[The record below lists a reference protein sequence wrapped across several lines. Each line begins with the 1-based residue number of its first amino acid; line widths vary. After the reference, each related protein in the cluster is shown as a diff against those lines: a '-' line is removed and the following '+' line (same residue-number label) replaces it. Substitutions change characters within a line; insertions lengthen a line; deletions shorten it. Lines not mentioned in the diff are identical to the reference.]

1 MSERWTPSDL
11 PSLSGVTA
19 VVTGANSGLG
29 LETSVGLAR
38 AGAHVVLACRD
49 PLRGDEALGQV
60 RVRVP
65 GASVELVALDLA
77 SLASVRAF
85 ADAVGD
91 RHPALGLLVNNAG
104 VMALPTRRTTA
115 DGFEMQLG
123 TNHLGHF
130 ALTAQLLPALLAAGP
145 AGGPAAGP
153 ARVVTVASNVHKT
166 GRLRR
171 DDLMGER
178 KYSGWGAYG
187 QSKLANL
194 LFTRELARRAAAS
207 GAPLAALAS
216 HPGYART
223 NLTASGPAAGSAAM
237 LRLMGLVERFAAQ
250 TAQAGAWPSLR
261 AAGDPAAVNG
271 AYYGPDGFLEQKGRP
286 KVVQPSAAAQD
297 DDAARWLWERSAE
310 LTGVEPKL

>member
-1 MSERWTPSDL
+1 MSERWTPADL
-11 PSLSGVTA
+11 PSLSRVTA
-19 VVTGANSGLG
+19 VVTGAKSGLG
-29 LETSVGLAR
+29 LETAVELAM

-65 GASVELVALDLA
+65 GAVAELRPLDLA
-77 SLASVRAF
+77 SLESVRAF
-85 ADAVGD
+85 AEDLRE
-91 RHPALGLLVNNAG
+91 RHPVVGLLVNNAG
-104 VMALPTRRTTA
+104 VMALPKRRTTA

-130 ALTAQLLPALLAAGP
+130 ALTAHLLPALLAAGP
-145 AGGPAAGP
+145 AGGPAGGP
-153 ARVVTVASNVHKT
+153 ARVVNVSSNAHKI

-171 DDLMGER
+171 DDLMGEQR
-178 KYSGWGAYG
+178 YSAWGAYG

-194 LFTRELARRAAAS
+194 LFTRELARRASDA
-207 GAPLAALAS
+207 GAPLLALAS

-223 NLTASGPAAGSAAM
+223 NLTASGPAAGSTLA
-237 LRLMGLVERFAAQ
+237 LRATGLVERFAAQ
-250 TAQAGAWPSLR
+250 SANAGAWPSLR
-261 AAGDPAAVNG
+261 AAGDPAAANG
-271 AYYGPDGFLEQKGRP
+271 AYYGPGGFLEQKGHP
-286 KVVQPSAAAQD
+286 KVVQPSAAARD